1 MGNMTLEQV
10 NDMYL
15 DVLREIGNIGAGN
28 ATSAIANMLGMKIDM
43 NVPSIRLMEVS
54 QLGMAVGAEDET
66 IVGIF
71 LEVETDIEGSMMFLL
86 DIPSARYLVNKL
98 MMTNEPDDQPFGEME
113 LSALKEIGNIIA
125 GSYLSALSSLTNLVI
140 TPSVPYI
147 AVDMAASILSVPAIE
162 FGQYGDNALLIQ
174 TEICA
179 NVCKAPDVITTLGLG
194 SCIGLVLYDPVTKV
208 GGMVHY
214 MLPDSTKVR
223 NNSNIAKFG
232 DTGIR
237 ELLKRVVA
245 AGASKPRLIAK
256 IAGGARMFEV
266 SGLSDVGN
274 IGARNAEA
282 AKAILKELGIR
293 LVAED
298 TGLNYGRTVELH
310 CDTGEFY
317 IKSVGKPLKII

>member
-1 MGNMTLEQV
+1 M
-10 NDMYL
+10 
-15 DVLREIGNIGAGN
+15 
-28 ATSAIANMLGMKIDM
+28 S
-43 NVPSIRLMEVS
+43 EVIKV
-54 QLGMAVGAEDET
+54 GMAD
-66 IVGIF
+66 
-71 LEVETDIEGSMMFLL
+71 L
-86 DIPSARYLVNKL
+86 
-98 MMTNEPDDQPFGEME
+98 
-113 LSALKEIGNIIA
+113 
-125 GSYLSALSSLTNLVI
+125 
-140 TPSVPYI
+140 
-147 AVDMAASILSVPAIE
+147 
-162 FGQYGDNALLIQ
+162 
-174 TEICA
+174 

-237 ELLKRVVA
+237 ELLKRVV
-245 AGASKPRLIAK
+245 
-256 IAGGARMFEV
+256 AGGARMFEV